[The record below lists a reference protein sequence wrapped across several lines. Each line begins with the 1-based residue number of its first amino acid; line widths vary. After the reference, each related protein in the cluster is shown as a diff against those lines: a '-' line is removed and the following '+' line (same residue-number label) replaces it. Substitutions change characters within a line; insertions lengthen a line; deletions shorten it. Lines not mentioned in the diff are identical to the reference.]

1 MITHAIE
8 TCLRKAK
15 QKHWDKTYWCFDIHG
30 TILKPN
36 YKRDEISTEFY
47 PGALEVLQRLSKR
60 KDIVCILYTCSY
72 PHEIQQYQ
80 ALFEQYHIYFKYVNQ
95 NPEVTDGGYGYYQ
108 DKFYFNVLFDDK
120 AGFDGERDWFKV
132 AKVLES
138 ESPESESPKV
148 V

>member
-15 QKHWDKTYWCFDIHG
+15 QKNWDKTYWCFDVHG

-36 YKRDEISTEFY
+36 YRRDEISTEFY
-47 PGALEVLQRLSKR
+47 PGALEVLQYLSKR

-80 ALFEQYHIYFKYVNQ
+80 ALFKQYQIHFKYVNQ
-95 NPEVTDGGYGYYQ
+95 NPEVVDGGYGYYQ

-120 AGFDGERDWFKV
+120 AGFDGENDWFEV

-138 ESPESESPKV
+138 ESPKV
-148 V
+148 D